1 MFKNITTKQASNSP
15 VTYVTHKHLA
25 VLFFQPTC
33 CAKLTNNNKR
43 AGDDPVV
50 PRALSF
56 FPLPSLLA
64 TQKGFCGGQSA
75 QVLLGFF
82 GCAFPMMLLTLT
94 PKYSQEALRQQAEV
108 TNVI

>member
-1 MFKNITTKQASNSP
+1 MR
-15 VTYVTHKHLA
+15 
-25 VLFFQPTC
+25 
-33 CAKLTNNNKR
+33 KLTNNNKR

-50 PRALSF
+50 PHALSF

-82 GCAFPMMLLTLT
+82 GFSVFLGFFLLALT
-94 PKYSQEALRQQAEV
+94 PKYSQEALRYEAQV